1 MGLAP
6 TPFIRLN
13 TQMDRKRD
21 ICYHKMGSVCK
32 GEFVRE
38 YTLRVCRGFHMGE
51 QLKKRGT
58 PSMCPSFTV
67 MISDLI
73 TRVIDIFYLAP
84 VVACVGT
91 GAAGGAQA
99 TLIMERIM
107 W

>member
-1 MGLAP
+1 MLPHYGFGLQRG
-6 TPFIRLN
+6 IRPGIHVTSLP
-13 TQMDRKRD
+13 
-21 ICYHKMGSVCK
+21 
-32 GEFVRE
+32 
-38 YTLRVCRGFHMGE
+38 GFSHGRAV
-51 QLKKRGT
+51 KKRGT